1 MLKYIADITILA
13 VEIICYLIFFG
24 IFARGKKI
32 KVKQKI
38 SAICLL
44 ISIVYVCVHF
54 LKNYTIVKL
63 LMIMLTMLIVIRF
76 LYEISAIK
84 TIILTL
90 LIQGIIGV
98 IDYIVIMIVT
108 ARYNNIDILE
118 DSTDLI
124 GVLVIIASR
133 IILFLLLIT
142 VKRISVIKKKNVID
156 MSNKEWLQFLIFPI
170 FTLITVIVMTNS
182 MVTSYHEDIVNVY
195 YVIAIVLIV
204 LNMVVFHL
212 INEILEN
219 SQRIREADVLKQ
231 QSIGQLELYNSLR
244 KNYDIQ
250 RKRTHEYKNQ
260 IMCIDSLLKKKN
272 YNKLEEYIN
281 SIFDKLDG
289 QLDMVDTNNEV
300 VNAVINAKY
309 YEALQND
316 VLFILKIN
324 DLSHIKVSDEDI
336 VTILSNLLDNAIEA
350 AGQCDIDKKTV
361 GIKLLYEDDVLSIAV
376 SNSYKTEPEIMEDGY
391 MRTIKDDKEAY
402 VYAYTITLEKILTLI
417 TIGIMGV
424 VLNRLVN
431 IIIFLCTFMFLRR
444 RTGGFHLET
453 FGQCFIGTNF
463 ICVIIEACDFVWLKY
478 MTLVMFLCMVSVL
491 YIICVGTVNHPN
503 LALNDGELMESKK
516 RARIIVALEALLTI
530 VLCIVGVDKTIT
542 GYMAMGINIC
552 ALLLVMSKIQSRMNK

>member
-76 LYEISAIK
+76 LYEISAVK

-133 IILFLLLIT
+133 IILFLFLIIM
-142 VKRISVIKKKNVID
+142 KRISVIKKKNVID

-350 AGQCDIDKKTV
+350 AGQCEIDKRTV

-391 MRTIKDDKEAY
+391 MRTIKDDKEQHGLGIRNVVA
-402 VYAYTITLEKILTLI
+402 TLEKY
-417 TIGIMGV
+417 
-424 VLNRLVN
+424 NA
-431 IIIFLCTFMFLRR
+431 
-444 RTGGFHLET
+444 E
-453 FGQCFIGTNF
+453 
-463 ICVIIEACDFVWLKY
+463 
-478 MTLVMFLCMVSVL
+478 
-491 YIICVGTVNHPN
+491 YIIDYKN
-503 LALNDGELMESKK
+503 GEFVFS
-516 RARIIVALEALLTI
+516 II
-530 VLCIVGVDKTIT
+530 
-542 GYMAMGINIC
+542 M
-552 ALLLVMSKIQSRMNK
+552 

>member
-76 LYEISAIK
+76 LYEISAVKI
-84 TIILTL
+84 IILTL

-133 IILFLLLIT
+133 IILFLFLIII
-142 VKRISVIKKKNVID
+142 KRISVIKKKNVID

-350 AGQCDIDKKTV
+350 AGQCEIDKRTV

-391 MRTIKDDKEAY
+391 MRTIKDDKEQHGLGIRNVVA
-402 VYAYTITLEKILTLI
+402 TLEKY
-417 TIGIMGV
+417 
-424 VLNRLVN
+424 NA
-431 IIIFLCTFMFLRR
+431 
-444 RTGGFHLET
+444 E
-453 FGQCFIGTNF
+453 
-463 ICVIIEACDFVWLKY
+463 
-478 MTLVMFLCMVSVL
+478 
-491 YIICVGTVNHPN
+491 YIIDYKN
-503 LALNDGELMESKK
+503 GEFVFS
-516 RARIIVALEALLTI
+516 II
-530 VLCIVGVDKTIT
+530 
-542 GYMAMGINIC
+542 M
-552 ALLLVMSKIQSRMNK
+552 

>member
-170 FTLITVIVMTNS
+170 FTLIMVIVMTNS
-182 MVTSYHEDIVNVY
+182 MITSYHEDIVNVY

-350 AGQCDIDKKTV
+350 AGQCDIDKRTV

-391 MRTIKDDKEAY
+391 MRTIKDDKEQHGLGIRNVVA
-402 VYAYTITLEKILTLI
+402 TLEKY
-417 TIGIMGV
+417 
-424 VLNRLVN
+424 NA
-431 IIIFLCTFMFLRR
+431 
-444 RTGGFHLET
+444 E
-453 FGQCFIGTNF
+453 
-463 ICVIIEACDFVWLKY
+463 
-478 MTLVMFLCMVSVL
+478 
-491 YIICVGTVNHPN
+491 YIIDYKN
-503 LALNDGELMESKK
+503 GEFVFS
-516 RARIIVALEALLTI
+516 II
-530 VLCIVGVDKTIT
+530 
-542 GYMAMGINIC
+542 M
-552 ALLLVMSKIQSRMNK
+552 

>member
-76 LYEISAIK
+76 LYEISVVK

-133 IILFLLLIT
+133 IILFLILIII
-142 VKRISVIKKKNVID
+142 KRISVIKKKNVID

-170 FTLITVIVMTNS
+170 FTLITVVVMTNS

-350 AGQCDIDKKTV
+350 AGQCEIDKRTV
-361 GIKLLYEDDVLSIAV
+361 GIKLLYEDDVISIAV

-391 MRTIKDDKEAY
+391 MRTIKDDKEQHGLGIRNVA
-402 VYAYTITLEKILTLI
+402 ATLEKY
-417 TIGIMGV
+417 
-424 VLNRLVN
+424 NA
-431 IIIFLCTFMFLRR
+431 
-444 RTGGFHLET
+444 E
-453 FGQCFIGTNF
+453 
-463 ICVIIEACDFVWLKY
+463 
-478 MTLVMFLCMVSVL
+478 
-491 YIICVGTVNHPN
+491 YIIDYKN
-503 LALNDGELMESKK
+503 GEFVFS
-516 RARIIVALEALLTI
+516 II
-530 VLCIVGVDKTIT
+530 
-542 GYMAMGINIC
+542 M
-552 ALLLVMSKIQSRMNK
+552 

>member
-156 MSNKEWLQFLIFPI
+156 MSNKE
-170 FTLITVIVMTNS
+170 
-182 MVTSYHEDIVNVY
+182 
-195 YVIAIVLIV
+195 
-204 LNMVVFHL
+204 
-212 INEILEN
+212 
-219 SQRIREADVLKQ
+219 
-231 QSIGQLELYNSLR
+231 
-244 KNYDIQ
+244 
-250 RKRTHEYKNQ
+250 
-260 IMCIDSLLKKKN
+260 
-272 YNKLEEYIN
+272 
-281 SIFDKLDG
+281 
-289 QLDMVDTNNEV
+289 
-300 VNAVINAKY
+300 
-309 YEALQND
+309 
-316 VLFILKIN
+316 
-324 DLSHIKVSDEDI
+324 
-336 VTILSNLLDNAIEA
+336 
-350 AGQCDIDKKTV
+350 
-361 GIKLLYEDDVLSIAV
+361 
-376 SNSYKTEPEIMEDGY
+376 
-391 MRTIKDDKEAY
+391 
-402 VYAYTITLEKILTLI
+402 
-417 TIGIMGV
+417 
-424 VLNRLVN
+424 
-431 IIIFLCTFMFLRR
+431 
-444 RTGGFHLET
+444 
-453 FGQCFIGTNF
+453 
-463 ICVIIEACDFVWLKY
+463 
-478 MTLVMFLCMVSVL
+478 
-491 YIICVGTVNHPN
+491 
-503 LALNDGELMESKK
+503 
-516 RARIIVALEALLTI
+516 
-530 VLCIVGVDKTIT
+530 
-542 GYMAMGINIC
+542 
-552 ALLLVMSKIQSRMNK
+552 

>member
-1 MLKYIADITILA
+1 MLKYIADITIVA

-76 LYEISAIK
+76 LYKISAVK

-133 IILFLLLIT
+133 IILFLFLIII
-142 VKRISVIKKKNVID
+142 KRISVIKKKNVID

-350 AGQCDIDKKTV
+350 AGQCDIDKRTV

-391 MRTIKDDKEAY
+391 MRTIKDDKEQHGLGIRNVVA
-402 VYAYTITLEKILTLI
+402 TLEKY
-417 TIGIMGV
+417 
-424 VLNRLVN
+424 NA
-431 IIIFLCTFMFLRR
+431 
-444 RTGGFHLET
+444 E
-453 FGQCFIGTNF
+453 
-463 ICVIIEACDFVWLKY
+463 
-478 MTLVMFLCMVSVL
+478 
-491 YIICVGTVNHPN
+491 YIIDYKN
-503 LALNDGELMESKK
+503 GEFVFS
-516 RARIIVALEALLTI
+516 II
-530 VLCIVGVDKTIT
+530 
-542 GYMAMGINIC
+542 M
-552 ALLLVMSKIQSRMNK
+552 

>member
-76 LYEISAIK
+76 LYEISAVK

-133 IILFLLLIT
+133 IILFLFFIII
-142 VKRISVIKKKNVID
+142 KRISVIKKKNVID

-350 AGQCDIDKKTV
+350 AGQCEIDKRTV

-391 MRTIKDDKEAY
+391 MRTIKDDKEQHGLGIRNVVA
-402 VYAYTITLEKILTLI
+402 TLEKY
-417 TIGIMGV
+417 
-424 VLNRLVN
+424 NA
-431 IIIFLCTFMFLRR
+431 
-444 RTGGFHLET
+444 E
-453 FGQCFIGTNF
+453 
-463 ICVIIEACDFVWLKY
+463 
-478 MTLVMFLCMVSVL
+478 
-491 YIICVGTVNHPN
+491 YIIDYKN
-503 LALNDGELMESKK
+503 GEFVFS
-516 RARIIVALEALLTI
+516 II
-530 VLCIVGVDKTIT
+530 
-542 GYMAMGINIC
+542 M
-552 ALLLVMSKIQSRMNK
+552 

>member
-76 LYEISAIK
+76 LYEISAVK

-133 IILFLLLIT
+133 IILFLFLIII
-142 VKRISVIKKKNVID
+142 KRISVIKKKNVID

-309 YEALQND
+309 YEAL
-316 VLFILKIN
+316 
-324 DLSHIKVSDEDI
+324 
-336 VTILSNLLDNAIEA
+336 
-350 AGQCDIDKKTV
+350 
-361 GIKLLYEDDVLSIAV
+361 
-376 SNSYKTEPEIMEDGY
+376 
-391 MRTIKDDKEAY
+391 
-402 VYAYTITLEKILTLI
+402 
-417 TIGIMGV
+417 
-424 VLNRLVN
+424 
-431 IIIFLCTFMFLRR
+431 
-444 RTGGFHLET
+444 
-453 FGQCFIGTNF
+453 
-463 ICVIIEACDFVWLKY
+463 
-478 MTLVMFLCMVSVL
+478 
-491 YIICVGTVNHPN
+491 
-503 LALNDGELMESKK
+503 
-516 RARIIVALEALLTI
+516 
-530 VLCIVGVDKTIT
+530 
-542 GYMAMGINIC
+542 
-552 ALLLVMSKIQSRMNK
+552 

>member
-142 VKRISVIKKKNVID
+142 IKRISVIKKKNVID

-182 MVTSYHEDIVNVY
+182 MITSYHEDIVNVY

-350 AGQCDIDKKTV
+350 AGQCDIDKRTV

-391 MRTIKDDKEAY
+391 MRTIKDDKEQHGLGIRNVVA
-402 VYAYTITLEKILTLI
+402 TLEKY
-417 TIGIMGV
+417 
-424 VLNRLVN
+424 NA
-431 IIIFLCTFMFLRR
+431 
-444 RTGGFHLET
+444 E
-453 FGQCFIGTNF
+453 
-463 ICVIIEACDFVWLKY
+463 
-478 MTLVMFLCMVSVL
+478 
-491 YIICVGTVNHPN
+491 YIIDYKN
-503 LALNDGELMESKK
+503 GEFVFS
-516 RARIIVALEALLTI
+516 II
-530 VLCIVGVDKTIT
+530 
-542 GYMAMGINIC
+542 M
-552 ALLLVMSKIQSRMNK
+552 

>member
-76 LYEISAIK
+76 LYEISAVK

-98 IDYIVIMIVT
+98 IDYIVIMIVS

-142 VKRISVIKKKNVID
+142 IKRISVIKKKNVID

-350 AGQCDIDKKTV
+350 AGQCDIDKRTV

-391 MRTIKDDKEAY
+391 MRTIKDDKEQHGLGIRNVVA
-402 VYAYTITLEKILTLI
+402 TLEKYNAEYII
-417 TIGIMGV
+417 DYKNGEFV
-424 VLNRLVN
+424 FS
-431 IIIFLCTFMFLRR
+431 III
-444 RTGGFHLET
+444 
-453 FGQCFIGTNF
+453 
-463 ICVIIEACDFVWLKY
+463 
-478 MTLVMFLCMVSVL
+478 
-491 YIICVGTVNHPN
+491 
-503 LALNDGELMESKK
+503 
-516 RARIIVALEALLTI
+516 
-530 VLCIVGVDKTIT
+530 
-542 GYMAMGINIC
+542 
-552 ALLLVMSKIQSRMNK
+552 

>member
-76 LYEISAIK
+76 LYEISAVK

-133 IILFLLLIT
+133 IILFLFLIII
-142 VKRISVIKKKNVID
+142 KRISVIKKKNVID

-212 INEILEN
+212 INEIREN

-350 AGQCDIDKKTV
+350 AGQCDIDKRTV

-391 MRTIKDDKEAY
+391 MRTIKDDKEQHGLGIRNVVA
-402 VYAYTITLEKILTLI
+402 TLEKY
-417 TIGIMGV
+417 
-424 VLNRLVN
+424 NA
-431 IIIFLCTFMFLRR
+431 
-444 RTGGFHLET
+444 E
-453 FGQCFIGTNF
+453 
-463 ICVIIEACDFVWLKY
+463 
-478 MTLVMFLCMVSVL
+478 
-491 YIICVGTVNHPN
+491 YIIDYKN
-503 LALNDGELMESKK
+503 GEFVFS
-516 RARIIVALEALLTI
+516 II
-530 VLCIVGVDKTIT
+530 
-542 GYMAMGINIC
+542 M
-552 ALLLVMSKIQSRMNK
+552 

>member
-13 VEIICYLIFFG
+13 VEIICYLIF
-24 IFARGKKI
+24 FARGKKI

-182 MVTSYHEDIVNVY
+182 MITSYHEDIVNVY

-350 AGQCDIDKKTV
+350 AGQCDIDKRTV

-391 MRTIKDDKEAY
+391 MRTIKDDKEQHGLGIRNVVA
-402 VYAYTITLEKILTLI
+402 TLEKY
-417 TIGIMGV
+417 
-424 VLNRLVN
+424 NA
-431 IIIFLCTFMFLRR
+431 
-444 RTGGFHLET
+444 E
-453 FGQCFIGTNF
+453 
-463 ICVIIEACDFVWLKY
+463 
-478 MTLVMFLCMVSVL
+478 
-491 YIICVGTVNHPN
+491 YIIDYKN
-503 LALNDGELMESKK
+503 GEFVFS
-516 RARIIVALEALLTI
+516 II
-530 VLCIVGVDKTIT
+530 
-542 GYMAMGINIC
+542 M
-552 ALLLVMSKIQSRMNK
+552 

>member
-1 MLKYIADITILA
+1 M
-13 VEIICYLIFFG
+13 
-24 IFARGKKI
+24 
-32 KVKQKI
+32 
-38 SAICLL
+38 
-44 ISIVYVCVHF
+44 CVHF

-76 LYEISAIK
+76 LYEISAVK

-133 IILFLLLIT
+133 IILFLFLIII
-142 VKRISVIKKKNVID
+142 KRISVIKKKNVID

-350 AGQCDIDKKTV
+350 AGQCEIDKRTV

-391 MRTIKDDKEAY
+391 MRTIKDDKEQHGLGIRNVVA
-402 VYAYTITLEKILTLI
+402 TLEKY
-417 TIGIMGV
+417 
-424 VLNRLVN
+424 NA
-431 IIIFLCTFMFLRR
+431 
-444 RTGGFHLET
+444 E
-453 FGQCFIGTNF
+453 
-463 ICVIIEACDFVWLKY
+463 
-478 MTLVMFLCMVSVL
+478 
-491 YIICVGTVNHPN
+491 YIIDYKN
-503 LALNDGELMESKK
+503 GEFVFS
-516 RARIIVALEALLTI
+516 II
-530 VLCIVGVDKTIT
+530 
-542 GYMAMGINIC
+542 M
-552 ALLLVMSKIQSRMNK
+552 

>member
-24 IFARGKKI
+24 IFARGKRI

-76 LYEISAIK
+76 LYEISAVK

-124 GVLVIIASR
+124 GMLVIIASR
-133 IILFLLLIT
+133 IILFLFLIII
-142 VKRISVIKKKNVID
+142 KRISVIKKKNVID

-350 AGQCDIDKKTV
+350 AGQCEIDKRTV

-391 MRTIKDDKEAY
+391 MRTIKDDKEQHGLGIRNVVA
-402 VYAYTITLEKILTLI
+402 TLEKY
-417 TIGIMGV
+417 
-424 VLNRLVN
+424 NA
-431 IIIFLCTFMFLRR
+431 
-444 RTGGFHLET
+444 E
-453 FGQCFIGTNF
+453 
-463 ICVIIEACDFVWLKY
+463 
-478 MTLVMFLCMVSVL
+478 
-491 YIICVGTVNHPN
+491 YIIDYKN
-503 LALNDGELMESKK
+503 GEFVFS
-516 RARIIVALEALLTI
+516 II
-530 VLCIVGVDKTIT
+530 
-542 GYMAMGINIC
+542 M
-552 ALLLVMSKIQSRMNK
+552 

>member
-76 LYEISAIK
+76 LYEISAVK

-133 IILFLLLIT
+133 IILFLFLIII
-142 VKRISVIKKKNVID
+142 KRISVIKKKNVID

-219 SQRIREADVLKQ
+219 FQRIREADVLKQ

-350 AGQCDIDKKTV
+350 AGQCEIDKRTV

-391 MRTIKDDKEAY
+391 MRTIKDDKEQHGLGIRNVVA
-402 VYAYTITLEKILTLI
+402 TLEKY
-417 TIGIMGV
+417 
-424 VLNRLVN
+424 NA
-431 IIIFLCTFMFLRR
+431 
-444 RTGGFHLET
+444 E
-453 FGQCFIGTNF
+453 
-463 ICVIIEACDFVWLKY
+463 
-478 MTLVMFLCMVSVL
+478 
-491 YIICVGTVNHPN
+491 YIIDYKN
-503 LALNDGELMESKK
+503 GEFVFS
-516 RARIIVALEALLTI
+516 II
-530 VLCIVGVDKTIT
+530 
-542 GYMAMGINIC
+542 M
-552 ALLLVMSKIQSRMNK
+552 